1 MINYNENLQI
11 ALEKLNIAED
21 RRKNEYRK
29 IKNII
34 IEMLKENCVDYMINA
49 EITTDKIRYTL
60 YGDGNRD
67 YLLSSIM
74 DLENGIEINEFFVVF
89 SLSESEQ
96 RFIKSYIENRKIY
109 FETNVTET
117 GIQHKEIKPV
127 DVDKELLDD

>member
-11 ALEKLNIAED
+11 ALEKLNITED
-21 RRKNEYRK
+21 RMKNEYRK
-29 IKNII
+29 IKNTLID
-34 IEMLKENCVDYMINA
+34 MLKEHCVEYMINA
-49 EITTDKIRYTL
+49 EITIDKIRYTL
-60 YGDGNRD
+60 LGDGNKD
-67 YLLSSIM
+67 YLLSSIT